1 MIQTLKN
8 KLSTFILLLIA
19 MTSNSFGDVMLSR
32 TMTSLGAV
40 TANGIGDILPLAQKI
55 LSQGSFWTA
64 ILCFTVFFALWS
76 LLLAREDVS
85 FIMPLT
91 AVTYVISALLA
102 GPMLGETVT
111 PLRWLG
117 TLIIVV
123 GVSIVASTGQDS
135 KKDAEA

>member
-1 MIQTLKN
+1 
-8 KLSTFILLLIA
+8 
-19 MTSNSFGDVMLSR
+19 
-32 TMTSLGAV
+32 
-40 TANGIGDILPLAQKI
+40 
-55 LSQGSFWTA
+55 
-64 ILCFTVFFALWS
+64 
-76 LLLAREDVS
+76 
-85 FIMPLT
+85 MPLT